1 MVKDIIASIREASLY
16 PKTVNFRT
24 ILPINTFLKVLETT
38 WNGVIHDTIKN
49 FC

>member
-1 MVKDIIASIREASLY
+1 MVEDIIALIRKASLY

-38 WNGVIHDTIKN
+38 LERSST
-49 FC
+49 